1 MEDLR
6 VKDLMI
12 PIDEYTTVHKDD
24 TLLSMITS
32 LEKSQKNLPEN
43 RHPHRAVLVL
53 DDDENIIGKIG
64 HQGFLKALE
73 PKYRYIEDLDKL
85 AHLGVSSEY
94 LNTMKENLSLWEDSF
109 GDVCNKINNIKIK
122 EVMHPVTENIEDT
135 ATIFEALHKFIVWQ
149 TLSML
154 VIRDSKIIGILRLSD
169 LYNEIAYYIKNVCSH

>member
-85 AHLGVSSEY
+85 SHMGVSSEY
-94 LNTMKENLSLWEDSF
+94 LNSIRENLSLWEDSF
-109 GDVCNKINNIKIK
+109 GDICKKISNIKVK
-122 EVMHPVTENIEDT
+122 DVMHPVTEHIEDT
-135 ATIFEALHKFIVWQ
+135 ATIFEALHKLIVWQ
-149 TLSML
+149 TLSLL
-154 VIRDSKIIGILRLSD
+154 VTRDSKIIGILRLSD
-169 LYNEIAYYIKNVCSH
+169 LYTDVTQYIKDVCTQ